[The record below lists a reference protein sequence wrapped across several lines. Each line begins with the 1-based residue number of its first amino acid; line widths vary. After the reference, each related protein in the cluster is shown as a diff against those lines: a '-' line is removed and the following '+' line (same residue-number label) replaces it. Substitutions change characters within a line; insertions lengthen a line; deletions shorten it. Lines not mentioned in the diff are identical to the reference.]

1 MPMPLLPPMTGKT
14 PPAEG
19 KNVVVCFANINGVKT
34 NCEIVIPAG
43 KSSFKVRPFGSGES
57 EPVFVTLTN
66 GSVDNPGDA
75 WIKFK
80 KTGRSVGYAKT
91 INERFI
97 TDWDDNEHK
106 WHCPGIGPQD
116 EGVYVL
122 SNWQDVSK

>member
-14 PPAEG
+14 PPSG
-19 KNVVVCFANINGVKT
+19 GRNVVVCYANINGTKT
-34 NCEIVIPAG
+34 DCDIVIPTG

-66 GSVDNPGDA
+66 GTADNPGDA

-80 KTGRSVGYAKT
+80 RDDDSIGYAKM
-91 INERFI
+91 INERNI
-97 TDWDDNEHK
+97 IDWDGNETK
-106 WHCPGIGPQD
+106 WHCPGLGPQD

-122 SNWQDVSK
+122 SNWQDVNK